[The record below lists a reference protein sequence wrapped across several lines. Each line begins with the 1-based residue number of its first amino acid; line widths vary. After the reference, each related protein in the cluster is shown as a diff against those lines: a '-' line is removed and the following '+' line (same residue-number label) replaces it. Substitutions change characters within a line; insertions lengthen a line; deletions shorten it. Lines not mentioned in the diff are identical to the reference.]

1 MPAYPASPT
10 TVYRPQVGQLVAD
23 LANHGRQGIY
33 MDTLGGR
40 AYLRPNG
47 GGCEWDTD
55 PDRLEPVLGAPDLAP
70 VVQRN
75 APRCAADVRLPEVP
89 PLPVAPNSGPEPTA

>member
-23 LANHGRQGIY
+23 LAHHGRQGIY

-55 PDRLEPVLGAPDLAP
+55 PDRLEPVPEATGLAP
-70 VVQRN
+70 VSQRRN
-75 APRCAADVRLPEVP
+75 ATRCAADVQLPE
-89 PLPVAPNSGPEPTA
+89 APESAA